1 MKSPGGRLAEKI
13 TENRDLRNPCE
24 RSRIG
29 RIGSWVGLVGN
40 IFLTLL
46 KLIFGLLTN
55 SLALIADAF
64 HSASD
69 IFSSLVVLIGFLM
82 AGKKADSEHPHGH
95 GRTEYLA
102 GLGIGLMLFGGG
114 GAFIYSAYN
123 RLAGEVVA
131 SPSRAAIIAVIAAII
146 LKEFMYYFSVRLG
159 RLIDSDTLEGDAW
172 HHRSDSLSSGL
183 VLVALLGSYFG
194 LYALDAYLGIAI
206 ALYIVYTGIK
216 ILRNS
221 SSRLLGKAP
230 ADELHEEVINCAREV
245 EGVVDA
251 HRLEMHDYGSWKVIT
266 IHVEV
271 NGFLSLEEAH
281 EIAQEVEDHVC
292 SRFHCKTIVHLD
304 PVEDPSL
311 QEK

>member
-1 MKSPGGRLAEKI
+1 MKSPGGWLAKKI
-13 TENRDLRNPCE
+13 TENRDLRNPGE

-29 RIGSWVGLVGN
+29 RIGSWVGLTGN
-40 IFLTLL
+40 IMLTLL

-55 SLALIADAF
+55 SLALIADAV

-69 IFSSLVVLIGFLM
+69 IFSSLIVLIGFLM

-102 GLGIGLMLFGGG
+102 GLVIGLILIGAG

-123 RLAGEVVA
+123 RLAGEVIS
-131 SPSRAAIIAVIAAII
+131 SPSIAAIIAVIFAII

-183 VLVALLGSYFG
+183 VLVALFGSYFG
-194 LYALDAYLGIAI
+194 LYALDAYLGIFI
-206 ALYIVYTGIK
+206 ALYIAYTGLK

-230 ADELHEEVINCAREV
+230 AHELHEEVINCAREV

-271 NGFLSLEEAH
+271 NGYLSLDEAH
-281 EIAQEVEDHVC
+281 IIAQQVEDHIC
-292 SRFHCKTIVHLD
+292 NRFHCKTIVHLD
-304 PVEDPSL
+304 PVED
-311 QEK
+311 